1 MTMNDVR
8 PPAVAGMFYPGD
20 AARLERD
27 VDAMLA
33 SASASATRRP
43 KALVVPHAGYVY
55 SGPIAAS
62 AYASVRGLP
71 IERVVLV
78 GPSHRVPLRGVA
90 APSAHKLRTPLGDVD
105 VDVEALDR
113 AGVARDDLAH
123 ASEHSLEVQLPF
135 LQRVLPRARVCPIV
149 CGRAS
154 VEDVARVLRALWGG
168 DVAGSAG
175 GGTAQEPK
183 TLIVVSSDLSH
194 YLPYAEGRRADER
207 TAEKIVTLDGDI
219 DGEGACGYVGL
230 RGMLAVAREKG
241 LVGELLDL
249 RSSGDTAG
257 PRSEVVGY
265 GAFCFSEAS

>member
-1 MTMNDVR
+1 MNDVR
-8 PPAVAGMFYPGD
+8 PPAVAGMFYPRD
-20 AARLERD
+20 AAHLERD

-33 SASASATRRP
+33 SAASSSARRP

-62 AYASVRGLP
+62 AYAKVRGLP

-90 APSAHKLRTPLGDVD
+90 APSARKLRTPLGDLE

-113 AGVARDDLAH
+113 AGVPRDDLAH
-123 ASEHSLEVQLPF
+123 ESEHSLEVQLPF

-168 DVAGSAG
+168 D
-175 GGTAQEPK
+175 E

-207 TAEKIVTLDGDI
+207 TAEKIVALDGDI

-265 GAFCFSEAS
+265 GAFAFTEAS